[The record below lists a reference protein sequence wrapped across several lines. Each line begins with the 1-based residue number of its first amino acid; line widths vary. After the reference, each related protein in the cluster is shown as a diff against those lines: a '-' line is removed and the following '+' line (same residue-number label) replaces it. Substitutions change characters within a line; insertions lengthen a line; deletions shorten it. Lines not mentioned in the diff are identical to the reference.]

1 MTSKKYTY
9 AAIVPLIGGEVIGTS
24 EALNGQLPEYVL
36 SYSPFKNNDEHYINY
51 IRTQKGWTG
60 DYVMLDENE
69 DYEAAAV
76 DVVLTTCP
84 CAGLSSF
91 STTSSENSATNDWM
105 YRTAEYV
112 LGTIKPKV
120 FWGENAPRLYGN
132 SGKKVADRLH
142 EIGKVNGY
150 SLNLYYTES
159 RLHGLS
165 QKRPRTF
172 YFFTKGET
180 APIFPWHNKEP
191 ESVEDLLKMPKRED
205 DQMNILT
212 NEECPSKNAWV
223 AYNMAMTNSS
233 TIGELANHFDKTT
246 NLIVCTDGG
255 YGKSLL
261 EVADWM
267 DANGFSHVAKRA
279 RAMQAKRDDGKG
291 YWAHGVT
298 MPKGKLIPAFIGA
311 LPYCM
316 INPFTER
323 YITIRDGLRLMK
335 MPEDFNLVGDKPLN
349 KINHIC
355 QNVPVT
361 TARDMMLNVIDHLEG
376 KTVNGDCTYIKQSN
390 KNKNIVRVALDEDYA
405 ANTADLD
412 QFFHLHRR
420 KNNIQ

>member
-1 MTSKKYTY
+1 MTDKKYTY
-9 AAIVPLIGGEVIGTS
+9 AAIVPLIGGEVLGTT
-24 EALNGQLPEYVL
+24 EALGGQLPEYVL
-36 SYSPFKNNDEHYINY
+36 SYTPFKNNDEHYINY
-51 IRTQKGWTG
+51 IRTQKGWDG
-60 DYVMLDENE
+60 EYVMLDENE
-69 DYEAAAV
+69 DYEAKHV

-112 LGTIKPKV
+112 LTKIKPTV

-142 EIGKVNGY
+142 EIGKANGY
-150 SLNLYYTES
+150 SLNLYFTES

-172 YFFTKGET
+172 YFFTKGDT
-180 APIFPWHNKEP
+180 APIFPWHRKEEESLDDVLNTPKHP
-191 ESVEDLLKMPKRED
+191 EDPMD
-205 DQMNILT
+205 ILT
-212 NEECPSKNAWV
+212 NDECPSANAWV
-223 AYNMAMTNSS
+223 AYNMAMTNSK
-233 TIGELANHFDKTT
+233 TLGELATHFDKTT
-246 NLIVCTDGG
+246 NLIVHTDGG

-267 DANGFSHVAKRA
+267 DANGFSHVANRA
-279 RAMQAKRDDGKG
+279 RRMQAKVDDGKG

-298 MPKGKLIPAFIGA
+298 MPKGKLMPAFIGA
-311 LPYCM
+311 LPYSM
-316 INPFTER
+316 INPFTEK

-335 MPEDFNLVGDKPLN
+335 MPDDFNLVGDKPLS

-361 TARDMMLNVIDHLEG
+361 TARDMMLNVIEYLDG
-376 KTVNGDCTYIKQSN
+376 KTINGDCSYIKQSN
-390 KNKNIVRVALDEDYA
+390 KNKTVVRVTLDETYA
-405 ANTADLD
+405 ANTAELD
-412 QFFHLHRR
+412 EFFHLH
-420 KNNIQ
+420 KHKTDIQ

>member
-1 MTSKKYTY
+1 MTDKKYTY
-9 AAIVPLIGGEVIGTS
+9 AAIVPLIGGEVLGTT

-36 SYSPFKNNDEHYINY
+36 SYSPFRHNDEHYINY
-51 IRTQKGWTG
+51 IRAQKSWDG
-60 DYVMLDENE
+60 DYILLDEQP
-69 DYEAAAV
+69 DYKANHV
-76 DVVLTTCP
+76 DVVMTTCP

-91 STTSSENSATNDWM
+91 STTSNENSATNEWM

-112 LGTIKPKV
+112 LGTISPTV

-142 EIGKVNGY
+142 EIGKAYGY

-172 YFFTKGET
+172 YFFTKGDT
-180 APIFPWHNKEP
+180 SPIFPWHCKEE
-191 ESVEDLLKMPKRED
+191 ESVEDILKMPKDSD
-205 DQMNILT
+205 DPMNILT
-212 NEECPSKNAWV
+212 NDECPTENAWV
-223 AYNMAMTNSS
+223 AYNMAMTGSK
-233 TIGELANHFDKTT
+233 TINELANHFDKTT

-261 EVADWM
+261 DVADWM
-267 DANGFSHVAKRA
+267 DENGFSHTAKRA
-279 RAMQAKRDDGKG
+279 RAMKAKRDDGKG

-298 MPKGKLIPAFIGA
+298 LPKGNLIPAFIGA

-316 INPFTER
+316 INPYTEK

-335 MPEDFNLVGDKPLN
+335 MPDDFNLVGDRPLN

-361 TARDMMLNVIDHLEG
+361 TARDMMLNVIEYLNG
-376 KTVNGDCTYIKQSN
+376 NVKNGDSSYVKQSN
-390 KNKNIVRVALDEDYA
+390 KNKTIVNVTLDEAYV
-405 ANTADLD
+405 ANTVELD
-412 QFFHLHRR
+412 QFFNLHN
-420 KNNIQ
+420 KQNVIK

>member
-1 MTSKKYTY
+1 MNLKY
-9 AAIVPLIGGEVIGTS
+9 AAIVPLIGGEVLGTA

-36 SYSPFKNNDEHYINY
+36 SYTPFKNNDEHYINY
-51 IRTQKGWTG
+51 IRTQKGWSG
-60 DYVMLDENE
+60 DYVFLDEDP
-69 DYEAAAV
+69 DYVAPHV

-112 LGTIKPKV
+112 LGTIKPTV

-142 EIGKVNGY
+142 EIGKELGY

-172 YFFTKGET
+172 YFFTKSDT
-180 APIFPWHNKEP
+180 APIFPWHRKEE
-191 ESVEDLLKMPKRED
+191 ESVVDLLKIPKDAED
-205 DQMNILT
+205 PMNVLT
-212 NEECPSKNAWV
+212 NQECPTANAWV
-223 AYNMAMTNSS
+223 AYNMAMTGSKTIRELS
-233 TIGELANHFDKTT
+233 THFEKTT
-246 NLIVCTDGG
+246 NLIVNTDGG
-255 YGKSLL
+255 YGKGLL

-267 DANGFSHVAKRA
+267 DANGFSHTANRA
-279 RAMQAKRDDGKG
+279 RAMQAKLDDGKG

-298 MPKGKLIPAFIGA
+298 MPVGNSIPAFIGP
-311 LPYCM
+311 LPYFL
-316 INPFTER
+316 INPETEK

-335 MPEDFNLVGDKPLN
+335 MPDDFNLVGDKPLA

-361 TARDMMLNVIDHLEG
+361 TARDMMLNVLEYLDG
-376 KTVNGDCTYIKQSN
+376 KTTNGDCSYIKQSN
-390 KNKNIVRVALDEDYA
+390 KNKTVVRVTLDETYA
-405 ANTADLD
+405 ANTAELD
-412 QFFHLHRR
+412 EFFHLH
-420 KNNIQ
+420 KHKTDIQ